1 MMRLTRAT
9 PNCSPVTHTRSW
21 KKWCYIKARIES
33 SPSYH
38 SIPSRVPS
46 TVKRFLDLLYKKY
59 KTLNVVTSTKELA
72 RMYGCTR
79 RWIVRLLKEVGKV
92 PGIKILTSPWGT
104 AIFFPKIVFKRVDV
118 NSPRQTKLF
127 HSTKGKGGGPVKLFG
142 TPKRAD
148 GGIVEKLAE
157 EITRVLT
164 QRVLY
169 IYNKTLDNNIYVND
183 LLRYISNEY
192 LHQNT
197 AGPIT
202 AVRERKRTI
211 FQSLRRKRNPE
222 LKDALLL
229 ASILVATDT
238 DIDRL
243 DTDMVRYLARKL
255 IRDPIGVTATLLYVR
270 TKHPHNLNGYLYTV
284 YEKRYYEKTMFVE
297 EAKEIIAHSDT
308 LVDFLLTTMDP
319 VDFVLLH
326 GFETFKKLFGYK
338 GGSPSDSVRNLYKR
352 LKDAARAVVRHLESL
367 LDLNIFE
374 RKYWLS
380 KAVGQN

>member
-1 MMRLTRAT
+1 MACLTRVT
-9 PNCSPVTHTRSW
+9 PRSVAHTRSW
-21 KKWCYIKARIES
+21 KKWQFVKTHIES

-164 QRVLY
+164 QRVY
-169 IYNKTLDNNIYVND
+169 IYKIKRLIIIYTL
-183 LLRYISNEY
+183 
-192 LHQNT
+192 
-197 AGPIT
+197 
-202 AVRERKRTI
+202 TI
-211 FQSLRRKRNPE
+211 FSG
-222 LKDALLL
+222 
-229 ASILVATDT
+229 T
-238 DIDRL
+238 
-243 DTDMVRYLARKL
+243 
-255 IRDPIGVTATLLYVR
+255 
-270 TKHPHNLNGYLYTV
+270 
-284 YEKRYYEKTMFVE
+284 
-297 EAKEIIAHSDT
+297 
-308 LVDFLLTTMDP
+308 
-319 VDFVLLH
+319 
-326 GFETFKKLFGYK
+326 
-338 GGSPSDSVRNLYKR
+338 
-352 LKDAARAVVRHLESL
+352 
-367 LDLNIFE
+367 
-374 RKYWLS
+374 
-380 KAVGQN
+380 